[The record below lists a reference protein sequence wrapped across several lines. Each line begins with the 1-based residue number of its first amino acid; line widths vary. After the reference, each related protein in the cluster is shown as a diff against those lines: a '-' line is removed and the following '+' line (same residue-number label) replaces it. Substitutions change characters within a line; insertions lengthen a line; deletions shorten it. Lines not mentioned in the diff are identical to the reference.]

1 MDSKKKKEGKMNV
14 VLNIRERQLRGVLE
28 ELERIGKSVDVS
40 INIEEDGFKEESGSL
55 TREELELMQEE
66 MKEKGRA
73 NIGA

>member
-1 MDSKKKKEGKMNV
+1 MNV
-14 VLNIRERQLRGVLE
+14 VLNIRQHQLRGVLE
-28 ELERIGKSVDVS
+28 ELERIGKSVDVA

>member
-1 MDSKKKKEGKMNV
+1 MNV

-40 INIEEDGFKEESGSL
+40 INIEEDGFKEESEEESGSL

>member
-1 MDSKKKKEGKMNV
+1 MKSILKEGKMNV
-14 VLNIRERQLRGVLE
+14 VLNIKERQLRGVLE
-28 ELERIGKSVDVS
+28 ELERISKSVDVA
-40 INIEEDGFKEESGSL
+40 INIEEDGFKEEGGSL

>member
-1 MDSKKKKEGKMNV
+1 MNV

-28 ELERIGKSVDVS
+28 ELERIGKSVDVA
-40 INIEEDGFKEESGSL
+40 INIEEDGFAVGEESGLKEESGSL
-55 TREELELMQEE
+55 TKEELELIQEE

>member
-1 MDSKKKKEGKMNV
+1 MNI

>member
-1 MDSKKKKEGKMNV
+1 MNV

-28 ELERIGKSVDVS
+28 ELERIGKSVDVA
-40 INIEEDGFKEESGSL
+40 INIEEDGFKEESEEESGSL

>member
-1 MDSKKKKEGKMNV
+1 MNV

-28 ELERIGKSVDVS
+28 ELERIEKSVDVA

-66 MKEKGRA
+66 MREKGRA

>member
-1 MDSKKKKEGKMNV
+1 MNV

-28 ELERIGKSVDVS
+28 ELERIGKGVDVA
-40 INIEEDGFKEESGSL
+40 INIEEDGFKEESESL

-73 NIGA
+73 SISIGA

>member
-1 MDSKKKKEGKMNV
+1 MNV